1 MTRRNPKTPTS
12 RWQNFF
18 AAQAAWDERHTQS
31 IVELEREGMTPSEAY
46 NEVRDTLADP
56 EHRERWIREHAS
68 EVKDEGAPSGEAAYQ
83 VWADAYLRACKDR
96 VYARNPA
103 EELSEDDQAAVEK
116 YLEFHRYDAKHLD
129 TVDIKIPEVVYK
141 GGKAMWVTYRSR
153 KVDPSTLKRP
163 KRPVDYIH
171 EFDAGVHLYRA
182 DSGDGRERCEVPD
195 EFRHVGALVKLG
207 MCLGFMYK
215 GPGGEIEGQSSRPL
229 PELACSPDGKCLY
242 VVQDRRRV
250 IALIWGGALGVF
262 ARGIDG

>member
-1 MTRRNPKTPTS
+1 MSWRLY
-12 RWQNFF
+12 F
-18 AAQAAWDERHTQS
+18 AEQARWDESHIQPITEM
-31 IVELEREGMTPSEAY
+31 VKEGFDAVSAY
-46 NEVRDTLADP
+46 NEVREILADP
-56 EHRERWIREHAS
+56 EFRTQWVVDHAGDAA
-68 EVKDEGAPSGEAAYQ
+68 DENAPSPEAAYE
-83 VWADAYLRACKDR
+83 VWSDAYLRACKDR
-96 VYARNPA
+96 VYAQNPSV
-103 EELSEDDQAAVEK
+103 ELSEEDQEAVEK

-141 GGKAMWVTYRSR
+141 AGKAMWVTYRSR
-153 KVDPSTLKRP
+153 KVDPSTLRRP
-163 KRPVDYIH
+163 RKPVDYIH
-171 EFDAGVHLYRA
+171 DFDAGVHLYRTDA
-182 DSGDGRERCEVPD
+182 GEGRERTEVPE

-215 GPGGEIEGQSSRPL
+215 GGGGEIEGQSSRPL